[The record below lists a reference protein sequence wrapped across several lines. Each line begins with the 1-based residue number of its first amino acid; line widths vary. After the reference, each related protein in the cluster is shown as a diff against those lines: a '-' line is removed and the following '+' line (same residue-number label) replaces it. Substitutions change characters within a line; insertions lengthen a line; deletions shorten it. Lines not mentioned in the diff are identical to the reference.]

1 MVVLI
6 VFGSTIVDERKVR
19 KKKRERERERE
30 SVRVTCHLSLSGEV
44 TGPERDCAL
53 S

>member
-19 KKKRERERERE
+19 KKKKRKRERE

>member
-19 KKKRERERERE
+19 KKKKRKREREC
-30 SVRVTCHLSLSGEV
+30 VRVTCHLSLSGEV

>member
-19 KKKRERERERE
+19 KKKEKERERE